1 MRVIGTAGHVDH
13 GKSTLIHALTGID
26 PDRLKEEKERE
37 MTIDLGFAWLT
48 LPSGREV
55 SIVDVPGHE
64 DFVRNM
70 LAGVGGIDLALLV
83 VAADEGAMPQTRE
96 HLAIL
101 DLLKISDGIVVLTK
115 SDLIEDP
122 EWLDLVKE
130 EVRDE
135 LAGSVLQD
143 AKILPVSARTGQGL
157 AELLAEL
164 DGLLQRPLKRRET
177 GRPRL
182 PIDRVFT
189 IGGFGTVITGTLIE
203 GRLQTGQEVTIL
215 PGGIR
220 ARIRGLQTHKL
231 KVETAIPP
239 SRVAVNLAGVDR
251 DQLQRGNVLTTPGW
265 LRPTSLLDARLRMLK
280 SIPRPLANNTTVHF
294 FAGTAQCQAR
304 VRILDRK
311 EIAPGDQ
318 SWVQLALSTPVAVL
332 KGDHF
337 IIRQPSP
344 SQTLGG
350 GSIVNP
356 FPQRRHRR
364 FRPEV
369 LQRLEL
375 LTHGTPEQ
383 ILLLELEHDQ
393 PCEAAALVRNSTL
406 VPEKAALALSSL
418 LGTGQAVLLNP
429 SGKGPDSAPDS
440 TEYVISASGWQNLI
454 ERMSAVLHQHH
465 RRFPLRAGISREELK
480 SRLRLAPRAFNE
492 TVSRAVSQGALRE
505 TETIVFLAEHQVT
518 FSPEQQRT
526 IAELVKAFRQRP
538 HSPPSLAKC
547 EALVGADVLAA
558 LLERG
563 DLVKVSD
570 SVLFSASAYREMIQA
585 IIDQLQHDGH
595 ITLAQIRDMFSTSR
609 KYAQA
614 LIEHLDDKHVTRR
627 VGDKRVLR

>member
-143 AKILPVSARTGQGL
+143 ATILPVSARTGQGL

-164 DGLLQRPLKRRET
+164 DDLLQRPPTRRET

-189 IGGFGTVITGTLIE
+189 IGGFGTVITGTLID

-280 SIPRPLANNTTVHF
+280 NIPRPLANNATVHF

-406 VPEKAALALSSL
+406 VPDKAALALSSL

-429 SGKGPDSAPDS
+429 SGKGPDSVPDS
-440 TEYVISASGWQNLI
+440 TKYVISASGWQNLI

-570 SVLFSASAYREMIQA
+570 SVLFSASAYREMTQA

>member
-37 MTIDLGFAWLT
+37 MTIDLGFAWLK

-83 VAADEGAMPQTRE
+83 VAADEGVMPQTRE

-101 DLLKISDGIVVLTK
+101 DLLQISDSIVVLTK

-157 AELLAEL
+157 TELLAEL

-203 GRLQTGQEVTIL
+203 GRLQTGQDVTIL
-215 PGGIR
+215 PRGIR
-220 ARIRGLQTHKL
+220 ARIRGLQTHKV
-231 KVETAIPP
+231 KVETAMPP

-251 DQLQRGNVLTTPGW
+251 DQLQRGDVLTTPGW
-265 LRPTSLLDARLRMLK
+265 LRPTSLLDARLRLLK
-280 SIPRPLANNTTVHF
+280 STPRPLAHNATVHF

-311 EIAPGDQ
+311 QIAPGDQ

-364 FRPEV
+364 FRPDV
-369 LQRLEL
+369 LERLEL

-383 ILLLELEHDQ
+383 LLLQELEHVQ
-393 PCEAAALVRNSTL
+393 PCEAAALVRHSTL
-406 VPEKAALALSSL
+406 VPDEAALALSKL
-418 LGTGQAVLLNP
+418 LRTGQAVLLNP
-429 SGKGPDSAPDS
+429 SDKDPDLVPDS
-440 TEYVISASGWQNLI
+440 TRYVMSATGWQNLL
-454 ERMSAVLHQHH
+454 ERMSAVLRQYH
-465 RRFPLRAGISREELK
+465 RQFPLRAGISREELK
-480 SRLRLAPRAFNE
+480 SRLRLPPRAFNE

-505 TETIVFLAEHQVT
+505 TETLVFLADHQVT
-518 FSPEQQRT
+518 FSAEQERT
-526 IAELVKAFRQRP
+526 IAELVKAFRQHP
-538 HSPPSLAKC
+538 HSPLSLAESKV
-547 EALVGADVLAA
+547 LVGADVLAA

-570 SVLFSASAYREMIQA
+570 SVLFSASAYQEMTQA
-585 IIDQLQHDGH
+585 IVNRLQHDGH

-614 LIEHLDDKHVTRR
+614 LIEHLDDQHVTRR
-627 VGDKRVLR
+627 IGDRRILR